1 VTTKKVMVIY
11 HSHSGN
17 TEACAELVAQGVR
30 EAGDLDVIKVNMDQ
44 AQRIDMRELAACDG
58 LAIGSPDYASY
69 VAGTIKQLFDDL
81 YIAKRDGIPVAGKPC
96 VLFVTHGGGGR
107 AAELMERLA
116 GRYGGLTVLGEVFSC
131 LRAPEEGC
139 PDAIALGKTLGT
151 HVLGQA

>member
-1 VTTKKVMVIY
+1 MTTKKVMVIY

-17 TEACAELVAQGVR
+17 TEACAKLVARGIR
-30 EAGDLDVIKVNMDQ
+30 EAGDVDVTMVNTDQ

-81 YIAKRDGIPVAGKPC
+81 YIAKRAGIPVSDKPC
-96 VLFVTHGGGGR
+96 VLFVTHGGGGK

-116 GRYGGLTVLGEVFSC
+116 GKYGGLNVLGDVFSC

-139 PDAIALGKTLGT
+139 PDALVLGRKLGS
-151 HVLGQA
+151 HVLGQG

>member
-1 VTTKKVMVIY
+1 MVIY

-30 EAGDLDVIKVNMDQ
+30 EAGDLDVTTVNTDQ
-44 AQRIDMRELAACDG
+44 AQRVDMHELALCDG

-81 YIAKRDGIPVAGKPC
+81 YIAKRDGIAVSGKPC
-96 VLFVTHGGGGR
+96 VLFVTHGGGGK

-116 GRYGGLTVLGEVFSC
+116 GKYGGLTVLGDVFSC
-131 LRAPEEGC
+131 LRAPEAGC
-139 PDAIALGKTLGT
+139 PEALALGQKLGR
-151 HVLGQA
+151 HVLGQG